1 MNDKKHFV
9 LIHGAWHGAWCWYKL
24 AAHLRAAG
32 HTVTCPDLPAHG
44 VDRTMSTAE
53 VTMNAYVERVA
64 AVLDAAPEPV
74 VLVGHSMGGAVVSQS
89 TEVRPQRIRHA
100 VYLAAFAPAHGQSV
114 FQLAR
119 DDPDDRMGARM
130 VMSADRRSITLKPET
145 LREGLYADC
154 LDQDVALAE
163 MLLVP
168 QASAPLGTPLALTE
182 QRYGRVPRS
191 YIECTQDLAVSIGA
205 QRRMPGRAGCVS
217 IHSLD
222 TSHSPFL
229 SAPDRLA
236 AILSTI

>member
-1 MNDKKHFV
+1 MRHFV

-24 AAHLRAAG
+24 AARLRAAG
-32 HTVTCPDLPAHG
+32 HTVTCPDLPGHG
-44 VDRTMSTAE
+44 VDRTPTTD

-74 VLVGHSMGGAVVSQS
+74 VLVGHSMGGAVVSQAS
-89 TEVRPQRIRHA
+89 EARPGRIRHA

-114 FQLAR
+114 FQVAR
-119 DDPDDRMGARM
+119 SDPDDRMGARM
-130 VMSADRRSITLKPET
+130 LMSADRRSITLRPET
-145 LREGLYADC
+145 VREGLYADC
-154 LDQDVALAE
+154 TDEDVALAQ

-168 QASAPLGTPLALTE
+168 QASAPLGTALALTE
-182 QRYGRVPRS
+182 ARYGRVSRS

-205 QRRMPGRAGCVS
+205 QRAMPGRAGCVQV
-217 IHSLD
+217 HSLD

-236 AILSTI
+236 AILSAI